1 MGLIL
6 PSCSVRCGF
15 QDNCRPPDQ
24 VGLCLKKK
32 RMWVKATNRS
42 REGHQHQLNL
52 NRRFEDAS
60 GDDVSQQ
67 PRLVALLSVRHP
79 PCCKDRSRATRV
91 RATSRS
97 RIAPTAATSTSHSLT
112 TTTPPTPSFLL
123 ATPLNLI
130 FFLFHVAPLSLAKY
144 FVLTTALESSS
155 LCG

>member
-1 MGLIL
+1 
-6 PSCSVRCGF
+6 
-15 QDNCRPPDQ
+15 
-24 VGLCLKKK
+24 
-32 RMWVKATNRS
+32 MWVKATNRS

-97 RIAPTAATSTSHSLT
+97 RIAPTAATSTSQQSHDYNAT
-112 TTTPPTPSFLL
+112 HPEFLASN
-123 ATPLNLI
+123 ATQSD
-130 FFLFHVAPLSLAKY
+130 FFPVPRRAFI
-144 FVLTTALESSS
+144 T
-155 LCG
+155 C